1 MSTTEKLMRS
11 SVLFMALLAAA
22 ALLGGPKGCDDDPAE
37 DEGEEAVEVPAADEP
52 APAPS
57 EEPEKGK
64 GDTDAT
70 TDDGAG
76 KPTGDGGEAETAPE
90 VAGTWSSASCGAR
103 TYAREMVL
111 LDGGTYVRVDLVSPC
126 PPGAKCVW
134 SGILSYRGS
143 WAFDGTAIAL
153 SGEEQVGATGGGDS
167 FGPGPR
173 KLVYQA
179 DPLMLAEP
187 LASARCEYLPAEPRD
202 VTSYLKMSPV
212 E

>member
-1 MSTTEKLMRS
+1 MNTFEKLTRS
-11 SVLFMALLAAA
+11 GVLFATLLAAA

-37 DEGEEAVEVPAADEP
+37 DEGEGAVEAPPAEEP
-52 APAPS
+52 TPAPS
-57 EEPEKGK
+57 EEREKGK
-64 GDTDAT
+64 GDTDVTA
-70 TDDGAG
+70 DDGAG
-76 KPTGDGGEAETAPE
+76 KPTGDGGEMETAPE
-90 VAGTWSSASCGAR
+90 VVGTWSSASCGPR

-153 SGEEQVGATGGGDS
+153 SGEEQVGATGGGDT

-179 DPLMLAEP
+179 DPLMLVEP
-187 LASARCEYLPAEPRD
+187 LASARCEYLPADPRD
-202 VTSYLKMSPV
+202 VTSYLKMSAV

>member
-1 MSTTEKLMRS
+1 MFKSLRDRFRRASKQ
-11 SVLFMALLAAA
+11 
-22 ALLGGPKGCDDDPAE
+22 AE
-37 DEGEEAVEVPAADEP
+37 AEIEPQLDLSYEAYRPEER
-52 APAPS
+52 
-57 EEPEKGK
+57 EKGE
-64 GDTDAT
+64 GDTDVT

-76 KPTGDGGEAETAPE
+76 KPTGDGGGDPAAVEL
-90 VAGTWSSASCGAR
+90 AGTWSSASCGPR

-153 SGEEQVGATGGGDS
+153 SGEEQVGATGGGDN

-173 KLVYQA
+173 KLAYQA
-179 DPLMLAEP
+179 DPVRLLNP
-187 LASARCEYLPAEPRD
+187 LASATCEYESAPARD